1 VTPSR
6 TPLTRNPDV
15 LQQDLDGEVLL
26 LLPGGSA
33 VLHLN
38 DSASALWRALDE
50 PRTLDEVAAMLAET
64 YAADPDVV
72 RADLLALLP
81 DLRACGALLTS

>member
-1 VTPSR
+1 MQVT
-6 TPLTRNPDV
+6 LQRNPDV

-26 LLPGGSA
+26 LLPEGSE

-50 PRTLDEVAAMLAET
+50 PRTLDEVATLLADA
-64 YAADPDVV
+64 YAADPTVV

-81 DLRACGALLTS
+81 ELQARGAVLSS

>member
-1 VTPSR
+1 MTPNR

-26 LLPGGSA
+26 LLPEGSK

-38 DSASALWRALDE
+38 DSASALWLALDE
-50 PRTLDEVAAMLAET
+50 PRTLDEVAALLAET
-64 YAADPDVV
+64 YAADPDVI

-81 DLRACGALLTS
+81 DLQARGALLTS

>member
-1 VTPSR
+1 MTPNR

-15 LQQDLDGEVLL
+15 LQQNLDGEVLL
-26 LLPGGSA
+26 LLPEGLE

-38 DSASALWRALDE
+38 DSASALWLALDE
-50 PRTLDEVAAMLAET
+50 PRTLDEVAALLAET
-64 YAADPDVV
+64 YAADPDVI

-81 DLRACGALLTS
+81 DLQARGALLTS

>member
-1 VTPSR
+1 MT
-6 TPLTRNPDV
+6 LQRNPDV

-26 LLPGGSA
+26 LLPEGSE

-50 PRTLDEVAAMLAET
+50 PRTLDEVAALLADA
-64 YAADPDVV
+64 YAADPAVV

-81 DLRACGALLTS
+81 ELQARGAVLSS

>member
-1 VTPSR
+1 MT
-6 TPLTRNPDV
+6 LQRNPDV

-26 LLPGGSA
+26 LLPEGSE

-50 PRTLDEVAAMLAET
+50 PRTLDEVATLLADA
-64 YAADPDVV
+64 YAADPTVV

-81 DLRACGALLTS
+81 ELQARGAVLSS

>member
-1 VTPSR
+1 MT
-6 TPLTRNPDV
+6 LQRNPAV

-26 LLPGGSA
+26 RLPQGSE

-50 PRTLDEVAAMLAET
+50 PRTLDEIAALLAET
-64 YAADPDVV
+64 YAIDPDVV
-72 RADLLALLP
+72 RADVLALLP
-81 DLRACGALLTS
+81 ELQARGALLSS

>member
-1 VTPSR
+1 MT
-6 TPLTRNPDV
+6 LQRNPDV

-26 LLPGGSA
+26 LLPEGSE

-38 DSASALWRALDE
+38 DSAGALWRALDE
-50 PRTLDEVAAMLAET
+50 PRTLDEVATLLADA
-64 YAADPDVV
+64 YAADPTVV

-81 DLRACGALLTS
+81 ELQARGAVLSS

>member
-1 VTPSR
+1 MTFQ
-6 TPLTRNPDV
+6 RNPFV

-26 LLPGGSA
+26 LLPEGSE

-50 PRTLDEVAAMLAET
+50 PRTLDEVAALLAES

-81 DLRACGALLTS
+81 ELQARGALLSS

>member
-1 VTPSR
+1 VTPNR
-6 TPLTRNPDV
+6 TTLTRNPDV

-26 LLPGGSA
+26 LLPEGSE

-38 DSASALWRALDE
+38 DSASALWLALEE
-50 PRTLDEVAAMLAET
+50 PRTLDEVAALLAET

-81 DLRACGALLTS
+81 DLQARGALLTL

>member
-1 VTPSR
+1 MTVT
-6 TPLTRNPDV
+6 LQRNHDV
-15 LQQDLDGEVLL
+15 LQQDLDGELLL
-26 LLPGGSA
+26 LLPEGSQ

-50 PRTLDEVAAMLAET
+50 PRTLDEIAALLAET
-64 YAADPDVV
+64 YAIDPDVV

-81 DLRACGALLTS
+81 ELQARGALLSS